1 MTRPRLAVTHGEC
14 RARFA
19 RAADGLAVRNDPIDA
34 RGPDGERLAVDSVWV
49 GERRPR
55 AALVVLS
62 GVHGVEGFVGSAVQC
77 ALLDRLAASPPAA
90 GTAVLVVH
98 GVNPWGMA
106 WLRRQNESNV
116 DLNRNWQRDAAGAPA
131 GNASLP
137 DNEAYDELHPLLCP
151 HGDTLPSA
159 AALLAAVGALV
170 DERGLA
176 WVRDGITRG
185 QYRHADGWHYGGSR
199 TEQST
204 ATVEQLAGEL
214 VGVERAVVID
224 LHTGHGPHGRLTLLS
239 DQPPGSPQ
247 DRVLRELAG
256 AAGDPDPAGDHAAG
270 DHAAGASAA
279 AVEATV
285 GNAAATTG
293 VKSAQIANGIRALL
307 GADRCHAT
315 SAEFGTTDDIEQL
328 TATYLESWVR
338 RHGDLTRPEH
348 AAVVRAYWRCFT
360 PDDAAWE
367 AACLGAGAAL
377 LDRALRWVGAWS
389 R

>member
-1 MTRPRLAVTHGEC
+1 MTWPRLAVTHGEC

-19 RAADGLAVRNDPIDA
+19 RAAAGLPLRSDPIDA

-49 GERRPR
+49 GEGRPR
-55 AALVVLS
+55 AALAVLS

-90 GTAVLVVH
+90 GTAVLLVH

-116 DLNRNWQRDAAGAPA
+116 DLNRNWQRDTACAPA
-131 GNASLP
+131 DNAALP
-137 DNEAYDELHPLLCP
+137 DNEAYDELHQLLCP
-151 HGDTLPSA
+151 HGDTLPA
-159 AALLAAVGALV
+159 VDRLLAAVGALV

-204 ATVEQLAGEL
+204 AIVEQLAGEL
-214 VGVERAVVID
+214 VGVERAMVID
-224 LHTGHGPHGRLTLLS
+224 LHTGHGPYGRLTLLS

-247 DRVLRELAG
+247 DRALRELAG
-256 AAGDPDPAGDHAAG
+256 AAGAD
-270 DHAAGASAA
+270 AAGADTASAAA
-279 AVEATV
+279 AVEATAD
-285 GNAAATTG
+285 NPAATTG

-348 AAVVRAYWRCFT
+348 AEVVRAYWRCFT

-367 AACLGAGAAL
+367 AACLGAGADL

-389 R
+389 P